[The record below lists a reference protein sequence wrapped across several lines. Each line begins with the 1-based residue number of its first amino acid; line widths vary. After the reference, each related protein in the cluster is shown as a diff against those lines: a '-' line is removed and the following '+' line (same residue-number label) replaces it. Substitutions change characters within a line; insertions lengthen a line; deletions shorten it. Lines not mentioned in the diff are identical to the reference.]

1 MFKII
6 RAINIVSHTAENVC
20 SPNTKNKIVQ
30 AKLKN
35 SCKPKIKQHNDF
47 LGCGA
52 VELAIPYSDKL
63 IRKYKTAHTIGKTTP
78 GGESGGD
85 ARFAYS
91 SIAFFV
97 NISDKKATP
106 NGIKNDKMSFFKFNV
121 LKCFV

>member
-1 MFKII
+1 MI
-6 RAINIVSHTAENVC
+6 S
-20 SPNTKNKIVQ
+20 
-30 AKLKN
+30 
-35 SCKPKIKQHNDF
+35 
-47 LGCGA
+47 GCGA

-121 LKCFV
+121 LNIQPPHIFFSILYVYCYNCIQPIKLVNKKYVLY